1 MNIHD
6 VIIQASIVT
15 LGVLVAQII
24 KLIVN
29 ASADLI
35 FGRDE

>member
-1 MNIHD
+1 MDIHD

-15 LGVLVAQII
+15 LGVLAAYII
-24 KLIVN
+24 KLAIDFV
-29 ASADLI
+29 ADLI

>member
-15 LGVLVAQII
+15 FGVLVAQII

-29 ASADLI
+29 ASDDLI